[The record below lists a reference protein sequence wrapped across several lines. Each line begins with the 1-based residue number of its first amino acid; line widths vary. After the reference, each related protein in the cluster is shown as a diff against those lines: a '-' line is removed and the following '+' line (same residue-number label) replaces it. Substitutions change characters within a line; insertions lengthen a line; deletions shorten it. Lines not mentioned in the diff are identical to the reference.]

1 MTAGISLISVVLASA
16 IAGISPSN
24 SYTTVEARHIRGDLA
39 AFMQAQEAPAQ
50 EAPDGKVLYEAGCAA
65 CHGVDGGGS
74 EQVQLAVEVPDFG
87 DCEFAPREPDA
98 DWMHIARDGG
108 PARGFDAAMPPFGT
122 AFSEAQLQ
130 AIMDHIRTF
139 CTDDSWPRGELNLPR
154 PFVTEKAYPEDELVW
169 STSTNLEGQGAFG
182 NKLVYERR
190 FGARHQLEVIVPFGF
205 QDNADPDVLD
215 GPDSDWQAG
224 LGDIALGWKTAVF
237 HSLQSGSIFSLA
249 GEVKLPTGD
258 EDDGFGKGTVVLEPF
273 VSFGQIIAGDAF
285 LHAQAGAEFPL
296 KTLHASNELFW
307 RAVLGR
313 TWSQGDYGRAWSP
326 MVELVGVAEFEDDE
340 TAVDWDLIPQ
350 MQVTLNT
357 RQHVMLNVGVRLPLT
372 HASERSTQLLVYV
385 LWDWFDGGLF
395 SGW

>member
-1 MTAGISLISVVLASA
+1 MAGIS
-16 IAGISPSN
+16 SP
-24 SYTTVEARHIRGDLA
+24 TRHPTAEARHIQQDLA
-39 AFMQAQEAPAQ
+39 AFVQAQ
-50 EAPDGKVLYEAGCAA
+50 EAPDGKILYEAGCAG
-65 CHGVDGGGS
+65 CHGADGEGS
-74 EQVQLAVEVPDFG
+74 ERVQLPVEVPDFG

-98 DWMHIARDGG
+98 DWLHVARDGG
-108 PARGFDAAMPPFGT
+108 PARGFDAAMPAFGT
-122 AFSEAQLQ
+122 AFNTAQLQ

-169 STSTNLEGQGAFG
+169 STATNLEDEGSFG

-190 FGARHQLEVIVPFGF
+190 FGARHQLEVIIPFGF
-205 QDNADPDVLD
+205 QKIADLD
-215 GPDSDWQAG
+215 EPGDLDESDSEWEAG

-237 HSLQSGSIFSLA
+237 HSLQSGSIFSIA

-273 VSFGQIIAGDAF
+273 VSFGQIISGDAF

-296 KTLHASNELFW
+296 KTAHASNELFW

-313 TWSQGDYGRAWSP
+313 TWTQGDYGRAWSP
-326 MVELVGVAEFEDDE
+326 MIELLGAAEFEDDE
-340 TAVDWDLIPQ
+340 TVVAWDLIPQ